1 MAASEFLLSNRA
13 FFHRSQGSA
22 KFRVKGKLGA
32 DTFFLGGLFWP
43 PGNPGPTGQPEKAPP
58 TEREGGS
65 QSLKGGERG
74 ELVGRTG

>member
-1 MAASEFLLSNRA
+1 M
-13 FFHRSQGSA
+13 
-22 KFRVKGKLGA
+22 KGKLGA

-43 PGNPGPTGQPEKAPP
+43 PGNLGPTGQPEKAPP

-74 ELVGRTG
+74 ELVGRTGQGGYKGVVRGQEVYGVSLEPR

>member
-1 MAASEFLLSNRA
+1 M
-13 FFHRSQGSA
+13 
-22 KFRVKGKLGA
+22 KGKLGA
-32 DTFFLGGLFWP
+32 DTFFLGGLFWL

>member
-32 DTFFLGGLFWP
+32 DTFFLGGPFWTP
-43 PGNPGPTGQPEKAPP
+43 AWEPGSN
-58 TEREGGS
+58 GS
-65 QSLKGGERG
+65 N
-74 ELVGRTG
+74 